1 MPPPFC
7 GRQGGTTAAHAALK
21 PICTC
26 SASGR
31 LLLAPRAHLAG
42 SCSGQA
48 IPHEQRVQLAGGQAQ
63 SCMLLGFM
71 RRCPLK
77 PGMGYGYQVLQLGQ
91 VEVKWVVMLEHHHA
105 CRQSSNEVEGKCSS

>member
-1 MPPPFC
+1 
-7 GRQGGTTAAHAALK
+7 
-21 PICTC
+21 
-26 SASGR
+26 
-31 LLLAPRAHLAG
+31 
-42 SCSGQA
+42 
-48 IPHEQRVQLAGGQAQ
+48 
-63 SCMLLGFM
+63 MLLGFM